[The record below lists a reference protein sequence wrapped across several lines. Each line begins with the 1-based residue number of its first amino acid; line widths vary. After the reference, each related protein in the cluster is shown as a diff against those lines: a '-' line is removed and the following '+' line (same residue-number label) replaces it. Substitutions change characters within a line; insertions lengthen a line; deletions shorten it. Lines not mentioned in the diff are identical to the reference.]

1 MARPQPLINPK
12 IERDI
17 ERQRNDL
24 VTTAIN
30 NAIETHQGKGTYG
43 VLAKHI
49 DNELRKIGIT
59 LSEMHLRAIAIE
71 TLRNETEQNEN
82 N

>member
-1 MARPQPLINPK
+1 MARPQPPINPE
-12 IERDI
+12 IEGDI
-17 ERQRNDL
+17 EKQHNDL
-24 VTTAIN
+24 VATAIN

-49 DNELRKIGIT
+49 DNELRKIGIN

-71 TLRNETEQNEN
+71 ALRK
-82 N
+82 